1 MRTRGFALQTRP
13 GPLRTALLM
22 ACSALVGL
30 MAFALGWHQATREPA
45 PSQGTVAAAANA
57 NVPRHQQSALPTAK
71 AASAVADSGVPWPLW
86 EFQVAQPIPELD
98 PPRTPLPWRLIGAG
112 KSNGKWQLI
121 VLRQGRTEPEYFAV
135 GDKLAGGYRIEAIS
149 DEDVTLKQ
157 GRKTLILSYIGTQ

>member
-1 MRTRGFALQTRP
+1 MRTRGFTLLARP
-13 GPLRTALLM
+13 GPLRTVLLM
-22 ACSALVGL
+22 ACSALICL
-30 MAFALGWHQATREPA
+30 MAFALGWHQATQHAA
-45 PSQGTVAAAANA
+45 PSQGTVATTADANKSKQPKIAAAA
-57 NVPRHQQSALPTAK
+57 AK
-71 AASAVADSGVPWPLW
+71 PASAIADSGVPWPLW

-121 VLRQGRTEPEYFAV
+121 VLRQGKVEPEYFAV